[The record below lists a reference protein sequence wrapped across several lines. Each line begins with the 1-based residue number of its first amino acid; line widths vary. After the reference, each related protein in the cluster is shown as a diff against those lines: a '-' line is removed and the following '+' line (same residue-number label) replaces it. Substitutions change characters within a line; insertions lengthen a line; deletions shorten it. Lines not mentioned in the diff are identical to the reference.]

1 MAFLASMLPMLGG
14 LLGGLTGGGG
24 DEKKGGGGGG
34 AAAAPPAPSG
44 PVVPGGPTI
53 VGGGGGSGDATTLA
67 ALAGSLAGGA
77 MGNPAAGLAAPVL
90 AQTLSGRPANISQG
104 LTPPQAA
111 ALETFTAREMNSGLR
126 QHSEQ
131 VGRAQ
136 VQRTVDAVHPALTSI
151 QSQLHTQAMQTQ
163 ATAEHRL
170 RVEEEKFREDV
181 RKSLGKILS
190 DLADH
195 HKFAVKRSKRIRT
208 Y

>member
-24 DEKKGGGGGG
+24 DEKKGGGGGA

-53 VGGGGGSGDATTLA
+53 VGGGGGGDATTLA

-90 AQTLSGRPANISQG
+90 AQTLSGRPASITQG

-111 ALETFTAREMNSGLR
+111 GFEMLTQNQVTAPLR

-136 VQRTVDAVHPALTSI
+136 VQRTVDAVSPSLANI
-151 QSQLHTQAMQTQ
+151 QHQLNTQAMQTQ
-163 ATAEHRL
+163 ATAEHRIK
-170 RVEEEKFREDV
+170 VEEDKFRDDV
-181 RKSLGKILS
+181 RASLKQILT
-190 DLADH
+190 DLEKH
-195 HKFAVKRSKRIRT
+195 HKYAVKRSRRIRT